1 MNPKYK
7 VSNTPGNKSKG
18 RYLTSCLAVFASK
31 ATQDG
36 SVDRLT
42 LSSSSVLSLSSV
54 PFSRYPSTAPWLHF
68 LFHTDTLGSAVKV
81 GFVIFIFHSLV
92 EYCEEQ

>member
-42 LSSSSVLSLSSV
+42 LSSSSVLSLSLYLFLGIHLLHLGFT
-54 PFSRYPSTAPWLHF
+54 FS
-68 LFHTDTLGSAVKV
+68 
-81 GFVIFIFHSLV
+81 FILILWGLL
-92 EYCEEQ
+92 